1 MFTLL
6 FLATIT
12 LVLLFVAVRINGIYL
27 VALDKKEKH
36 QIKVAVEEVESMD
49 KIEEVDEDDFDE
61 AKEFCIKTKKA
72 SISSLQTEF
81 SWGYN
86 KAAAIMGSLEHEG
99 VIGPAVLSKRYRAVL
114 VKKETK

>member
-6 FLATIT
+6 FLVAIT
-12 LVLLFVAVRINGIYL
+12 LVLLFVSVKINNIYS
-27 VALDKKEKH
+27 VFLDKKEKH
-36 QIKVAVEEVESMD
+36 QIKVAVEEVENMD

-81 SWGYN
+81 FWGYN

-99 VIGPAVLSKRYRAVL
+99 IIGPAELSKRYRAVL
-114 VKKETK
+114 AKKETK

>member
-6 FLATIT
+6 FLISIT
-12 LVLLFVAVRINGIYL
+12 LVLLFVSVRINNTYSVFL
-27 VALDKKEKH
+27 NEKEKY
-36 QIKVAVEEVESMD
+36 QIKVAVEEVENIE
-49 KIEEVDEDDFDE
+49 KIEEVEEDDFEE

-99 VIGPAVLSKRYRAVL
+99 IIGPAELKKRYRTVL
-114 VKKETK
+114 VKKEPK

>member
-6 FLATIT
+6 FLIAIV
-12 LVLLFVAVRINGIYL
+12 LVLLFVAIKINNIFML
-27 VALDKKEKH
+27 LLDKKVEY
-36 QIKVAVEEVESMD
+36 QIEVAVEEAENTE
-49 KIEEVDEDDFDE
+49 KIEEVGEDDFED

-86 KAAAIMGSLEHEG
+86 KTAAIFGSLEYEG
-99 VIGPAVLSKRYRAVL
+99 IIGPAELKKRYRTVL
-114 VKKETK
+114 AKKETK